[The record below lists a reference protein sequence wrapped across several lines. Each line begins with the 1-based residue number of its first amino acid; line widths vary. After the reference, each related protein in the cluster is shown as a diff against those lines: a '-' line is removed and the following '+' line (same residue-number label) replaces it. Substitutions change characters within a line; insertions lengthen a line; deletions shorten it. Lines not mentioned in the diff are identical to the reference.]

1 MYGRAVA
8 LICGVVFSCA
18 STIALAQ
25 PTPLPTVTA
34 NSESWYQNGEPLLHE
49 GIVYYPRGAVIYFDR
64 DEFVRSGF
72 YRGIPLYSRTTI
84 EPFSMVY
91 VPLAGGLMQPY
102 ERPRVGEI
110 VGTIGSLG
118 PTLPTPVPTDERRQR
133 DTVGQAAGP
142 PTNLPGPTDIEG
154 NARLVGPPVT
164 TEIPRPVG
172 TTDTATTPQ
181 VVGTAGRAV
190 VLPRPRPLVTAARP
204 SGVNG
209 AFIEFDNARWFVNG
223 PTVEFDAAAFRQV
236 GILGEFPVY
245 MRTGDN
251 AAIYIP
257 AGTNIRGIVA
267 RYARR
272 DRPPRSAVRRP

>member
-8 LICGVVFSCA
+8 LMCGVVFSCA

-34 NSESWYQNGEPLLHE
+34 NSESWYQSGEPLLHD

-84 EPFSMVY
+84 EPFSIVY

-133 DTVGQAAGP
+133 DSVAQAAGP

-154 NARLVGPPVT
+154 NGRLVVPAVT
-164 TEIPRPVG
+164 AEIPGPVATTGTATVPRAVG
-172 TTDTATTPQ
+172 TTGRT
-181 VVGTAGRAV
+181 VVM
-190 VLPRPRPLVTAARP
+190 PRPRAITTAARP
-204 SGVNG
+204 TGVNG
-209 AFIEFDNARWFVNG
+209 AFIEFNNARWFVNG

-236 GILGEFPVY
+236 GTLGEFPIFT
-245 MRTGDN
+245 RTGD
-251 AAIYIP
+251 AGAIYIP
-257 AGTNIRGIVA
+257 TGTNIRGLVA

-272 DRPPRSAVRRP
+272 

>member
-8 LICGVVFSCA
+8 LMCGVVFSCA

-49 GIVYYPRGAVIYFDR
+49 GIVYYPRGAAVYFDR

-72 YRGIPLYSRTTI
+72 YRGIPVYSRTTI
-84 EPFSMVY
+84 EPFSIVF

-102 ERPRVGEI
+102 ERPRVGEL

-133 DTVGQAAGP
+133 DAVAQAAGP

-154 NARLVGPPVT
+154 NGRLVTPPVT
-164 TEIPRPVG
+164 AEIPRPVG
-172 TTDTATTPQ
+172 TTGATTVPR
-181 VVGTAGRAV
+181 VGGTTGRAV
-190 VLPRPRPLVTAARP
+190 VMPRPRPVVTAARP

-209 AFIEFDNARWFVNG
+209 VFIEYDSARWYSGG
-223 PTVEFDAAAFRQV
+223 PTAEFDPAAFTQV
-236 GILGEFPVY
+236 GMVGEFPVY
-245 MRTGDN
+245 MRAGDTQ
-251 AAIYIP
+251 AIYIP
-257 AGTNIRGIVA
+257 TGSNIRGLVA
-267 RYARR
+267 RYAKR
-272 DRPPRSAVRRP
+272 